1 MDPQLKTWTEN
12 LGVEIETAENNTVC
26 AVAGGQVRRVDWLR
40 GMGNLVFLDHGGM
53 YTIYGHL
60 EEVYV
65 NLGENVTAGKPL
77 GKVGDRNSYYGS
89 TLHFE
94 VWKGR
99 TAYDPEEWLK

>member
-1 MDPQLKTWTEN
+1 
-12 LGVEIETAENNTVC
+12 
-26 AVAGGQVRRVDWLR
+26 
-40 GMGNLVFLDHGGM
+40 
-53 YTIYGHL
+53 
-60 EEVYV
+60 V